1 MLNVV
6 IPIAGSSEE
15 IIKDGH
21 LYPKPIIEI
30 KGKPMIEWVTE
41 PLNTISIPFKLI
53 FLIKDE
59 DASKFHLDNILKIL
73 HPKCDVIKLKNETKG
88 GLCSVLMAIDFI
100 NESDPVL
107 ILNSDQ
113 ILNID
118 FQEVL
123 NYWEHNQVEAGVV
136 TFPSIHPK
144 LSYILIRHDKI
155 IQTAEKNPISNMAI
169 AGYYYFNNASF
180 FFNSAFNTIINDDHL
195 SGSFYISTVLN
206 NYILN
211 NRKVSFWEISKNE
224 YISLYSSKLISEFEK
239 NI

>member
-1 MLNVV
+1 MLNVL

-15 IIKDGH
+15 FIKDGH

-41 PLNTISIPFKLI
+41 PLNTITVPFKLI
-53 FLIKDE
+53 FIIKDE

-73 HPKCDVIKLKNETKG
+73 HPKSNIIKLKNETKG

-118 FQEVL
+118 FQKVL
-123 NYWEHNQVEAGVV
+123 NYWEQNKVEAGVV
-136 TFPSIHPK
+136 TFSSTHPRW
-144 LSYILIRHDKI
+144 SYILIRQDKI

-169 AGYYYFNNASF
+169 AGYYYFNNAEN
-180 FFNSAFNTIINDDHL
+180 FFNNAFKTIINDDHVNEN
-195 SGSFYISTVLN
+195 FYISTVLN
-206 NYILN
+206 YYILS

-224 YISLYSSKLISEFEK
+224 CISLYNSKLISEFLK
-239 NI
+239 